1 LGKQPGAK
9 KNCPKGS
16 CVHHASLLRASWGSK
31 G

>member
-1 LGKQPGAK
+1 LRKQPGAK